1 MSNNYE
7 ELARRAKN
15 VNQPQDIRQT
25 VRIVVTTPTGRIGHQ
40 VLDNVLD
47 STEAIRVIVRDP
59 SRLSPRVRERV
70 EVVQGS
76 HDDLDVVTKAFAG
89 ADCVFW
95 LVVLATWYIRS
106 GKAAVTQD
114 RVCLHWLQRD
124 VRRG

>member
-47 STEAIRVIVRDP
+47 STAAIRVIVRAIKGRRTPPSLRPGLVLNDAEGRPAPAAEAILRGAAALDP
-59 SRLSPRVRERV
+59 
-70 EVVQGS
+70 
-76 HDDLDVVTKAFAG
+76 A
-89 ADCVFW
+89 
-95 LVVLATWYIRS
+95 
-106 GKAAVTQD
+106 
-114 RVCLHWLQRD
+114 
-124 VRRG
+124 